1 MPLYLPSLRA
11 ASLARAVFFVVAA
24 STLASC
30 GRSPDANKSG
40 GPPPAPSVSVAAAVE
55 RQIQDFDEFTGRLE
69 ATETVD
75 IRPRV
80 GGTIERVH
88 FREGQI
94 VRKGELLFGIDS
106 RPFRAELSRAEAQVA
121 AAQTHLEQSRTEFD
135 RAQKLLDI
143 KAISKQEFDQL
154 QSVTRTS
161 DANLRAA
168 QAAVQAARLNVE
180 FAQIRS
186 PISGRVS
193 RANVTAG
200 NLVGNA
206 EPVLTTIVSQDKVF
220 AYFDASESTYLKYAK
235 AARDSA
241 RTGSRTAANSVLMG
255 LASEQGYPH
264 KGAIDFIDNRLNP
277 LTGAIRA
284 RAVFD
289 NSNGEFTP
297 GLFARIKLLGSG
309 SYSAVMV
316 PDRAIGTDQDK
327 KFVLV
332 VGADNLA
339 GFREV
344 KLGALQEGMRVV
356 ASGVKPGEMVIID
369 GLQRVRPGMPVMAQ
383 KVVLDQRG
391 VPAATGAA
399 STPTAESPNG
409 SGASGDKANEKAK
422 QKSGESQKSTLASEN
437 KKA

>member
-1 MPLYLPSLRA
+1 
-11 ASLARAVFFVVAA
+11 
-24 STLASC
+24 
-30 GRSPDANKSG
+30 
-40 GPPPAPSVSVAAAVE
+40 
-55 RQIQDFDEFTGRLE
+55 
-69 ATETVD
+69 
-75 IRPRV
+75 

-88 FREGQI
+88 FKEGQGI
-94 VRKGELLFGIDS
+94 RKGELLFSIDA
-106 RPFRAELSRAEAQVA
+106 RPFRAELARAEAQLA
-121 AAQTHLEQSRTEFD
+121 AAQTQLELSKTEFD
-135 RAQKLLDI
+135 RAQKLLEI
-143 KAISKQEFDQL
+143 KAISRQEFDQL
-154 QSVTRTS
+154 QSATRSS
-161 DANLRAA
+161 DANIRAA
-168 QAAVQAARLNVE
+168 QAALQAARLNVE
-180 FAQIRS
+180 FAQIRA

-235 AARDSA
+235 AARESVRSGVRA
-241 RTGSRTAANSVLMG
+241 PANSVLIG
-255 LASEQGYPH
+255 LASEPGYPH

-289 NSNGEFTP
+289 NSSGEFTP
-297 GLFARIKLLGSG
+297 GLIARVKLLGSG

-332 VGADNLA
+332 VGGDNLA

-356 ASGVKPGEMVIID
+356 ASGVKAGEMVIVD
-369 GLQRVRPGMPVMAQ
+369 GLQRVRPGMPVTAQ
-383 KVVLDQRG
+383 KVALDQN
-391 VPAATGAA
+391 GAPLA
-399 STPTAESPNG
+399 PG
-409 SGASGDKANEKAK
+409 GASAPPADPPKSPGKSNEKANEKEK
-422 QKSGESQKSTLASEN
+422 QKSGESPKTSSAHES